1 MLKIINNN
9 IKLNGL
15 TLGNKVQFSVE
26 LKNESLE
33 EINIWQV
40 KPGCGDCTS
49 VILEKA
55 ILGVGETTF
64 LNVTFTPKSTG
75 SYPKI
80 IKMIYKIGKERGN
93 KESIFTFNV
102 SVAS

>member
-1 MLKIINNN
+1 
-9 IKLNGL
+9 
-15 TLGNKVQFSVE
+15 
-26 LKNESLE
+26 
-33 EINIWQV
+33 
-40 KPGCGDCTS
+40 
-49 VILEKA
+49 
-55 ILGVGETTF
+55 
-64 LNVTFTPKSTG
+64 VTFTPKSTG